1 MGRMFKGDNCLGGIP
16 TALAPPLVAS
26 AKPGKKGIFVLCTP
40 TSVVIVAVSAVTI
53 IMQRKNAVNS
63 VGKRRPTSE

>member
-26 AKPGKKGIFVLCTP
+26 AKPGKKGIFRALY
-40 TSVVIVAVSAVTI
+40 AD
-53 IMQRKNAVNS
+53 QRCYYCC
-63 VGKRRPTSE
+63 VGGGNDYAA